1 MAIIIGTVI
10 EMILPEGNC
19 KKYIKVVIGIY
30 IVFTIVSPVITKFTG
45 ESISVSEALE
55 LDKYVQEAESS
66 VATGNSINAD
76 NQNNIMSMYVSGLK
90 EDIAAKLRT
99 KGYEASNIEVEIAD
113 TENYTINSISLQ
125 AVRLQGDKDT
135 DEPEVQENVNTVE
148 KIESVEKVDIDLDNS
163 KTNEEHSNTENDTT
177 EKTEEKLSNKEIKEI
192 KEYLSSVYEVRE
204 DNITINWNHKLSDF
218 CEIIE

>member
-99 KGYEASNIEVEIAD
+99 KGYEASNVEVEVVD
-113 TENYTINSISLQ
+113 SESYTINSMTLQ
-125 AVRLQGDKDT
+125 VSKCEEESKEQ
-135 DEPEVQENVNTVE
+135 EPEKNVSKVEN
-148 KIESVEKVDIDLDNS
+148 VEKVNINLDENRQNNLDKDNLAKEKGLSS
-163 KTNEEHSNTENDTT
+163 KDERE
-177 EKTEEKLSNKEIKEI
+177 L
-192 KEYLSSVYEVRE
+192 KEYLSSVYEVQE
-204 DNITINWNHKLSDF
+204 ENITIN
-218 CEIIE
+218 